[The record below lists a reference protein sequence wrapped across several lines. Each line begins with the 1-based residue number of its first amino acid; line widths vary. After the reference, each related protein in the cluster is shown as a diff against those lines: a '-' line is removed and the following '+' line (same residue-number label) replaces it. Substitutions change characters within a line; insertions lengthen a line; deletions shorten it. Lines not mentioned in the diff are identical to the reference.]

1 MNRIVYLIRH
11 SKVLKPNNELNSESL
26 QLQNEKCI
34 LSVEGENLARGKL
47 VNDELKDLDLIVS
60 SNYVRAMSTAKYL
73 TVNNDLD
80 IKVLSNF
87 GERKFGVNNWDELP
101 KDFGLKQWNDEN
113 YKLVNG
119 ESRKEVSDR
128 CYLQLMDIL
137 SQEYNRIAVVFH
149 AMALLYLLR
158 KWCNIVLKDNNMLEI
173 NFKDKKML
181 ISKIDFCQIFK
192 LEFDMNNQLIDINV
206 VN

>member
-11 SKVLKPNNELNSESL
+11 SKVLKPNNELNRS
-26 QLQNEKCI
+26 
-34 LSVEGENLARGKL
+34 KL